1 MDMPQNAF
9 TVDVEDYYHV
19 SAFERHIPREHWH
32 AQPTRVERST
42 GTLLELLAE
51 HGVKATFFT
60 LGLVAQRHPSLIRRI
75 VDEGHELASHGW
87 DHTRVTTMS
96 PTQFRD
102 DVDRTRKVLEDL
114 GGSAVIG
121 YRAPTFSFTRTNTW
135 VYPILAETGH
145 RYSSSVAPVRHDLYG
160 IPDAP
165 RGAWRDP
172 SGITEIPISTVRV
185 GGHNLPCGGGGFFRL
200 YPYSV
205 SRWCLRRVNGRDAM
219 PGIFYMHPWELDPAQ
234 PRPMGIG
241 MKTRFRHYL
250 NLHRL
255 PARLEALL
263 RDFKWRRM
271 DEVFAV

>member
-1 MDMPQNAF
+1 MENPQNAF

-19 SAFERHIPREHWH
+19 SAFERHIPRSEWQ
-32 AQPTRVERST
+32 AQPARVERST
-42 GTLLELLAE
+42 AKLLDLLAS
-51 HGVKATFFT
+51 HRVKATFFT
-60 LGLVAQRHPSLIRRI
+60 LGWVAQRHPSLIRRI

-87 DHTRVTTMS
+87 DHTRVTAMN
-96 PTQFRD
+96 PDQFRED
-102 DVDRTRKVLEDL
+102 ICRTRKVLEDL

-121 YRAPTFSFTRTNTW
+121 YRAPTFSFTTANTW
-135 VYPILAETGH
+135 VYSILAESGY

-160 IPDAP
+160 IPDAS
-165 RGAWRDP
+165 RFAWRDP
-172 SGITEIPISTVRV
+172 SGITEIPISTVRF

-200 YPYSV
+200 YPYAV
-205 SRWCLRRVNGRDAM
+205 SRWCLRRVNQRDAM
-219 PGIFYMHPWELDPAQ
+219 PGIFYMHPWELDQAQ
-234 PRPMGIG
+234 PRPRGLS

-263 RDFKWRRM
+263 SDFRWRRM